1 MTVGNA
7 VAGDAAERRVV
18 GAEGH
23 GRLVRGEGRNP
34 EMVAFERSLVCF
46 FVDAAELLGVPKS
59 VAAIYGICFAS
70 PEPLG
75 FSEIQERLDISAG
88 SISQGIRVL
97 REIGA
102 LKPSEPADP
111 STLDLQLSTRTARAG
126 RAVRYEPDLGLRK
139 VASHFIEQRLERQL
153 SSGRESLQFIAKRVP
168 GNDNGAKLLKSRL
181 KALQTWHD
189 QARAVLPIVRTFLKL
204 T

>member
-1 MTVGNA
+1 M
-7 VAGDAAERRVV
+7 
-18 GAEGH
+18 
-23 GRLVRGEGRNP
+23 
-34 EMVAFERSLVCF
+34 AFERSLVTF
-46 FVDAAELLGVPKS
+46 FVDAAEMLGIPKS

-102 LKPSEPADP
+102 LKPSEPPHP
-111 STLDLQLSTRTARAG
+111 STLDPQLSTRTARAG

-153 SSGRESLQFIAKRVP
+153 GVGRETLQSIARRVP
-168 GNDNGAKLLKSRL
+168 GQETSARVLKSRL

-189 QARAVLPIVRTFLKL
+189 QARAVLPLVRTFLKL